1 MKGLYYFDYS
11 GPCGRCAIFFMV
23 YKRLNFGCFNT
34 RHPCP
39 HAKKLVNKL
48 NNNLFIPV

>member
-11 GPCGRCAIFFMV
+11 GPSGRCVIFIV
-23 YKRLNFGCFNT
+23 VHKRLNFGCFNT

-39 HAKKLVNKL
+39 HAKKLENKL
-48 NNNLFIPV
+48 NNNFFIPA